1 MVKYSPKENTYK
13 EMYLINKFE
22 KDIMENSLQN
32 MRNDKTKTSQNI
44 ITLNN
49 LSPNNEKEA
58 LEKSNKNKTSLEK
71 ENQDQASNQNN
82 ASDTAAILN
91 SSVET
96 EQLPND
102 TSLPV
107 NENTPSPGKRVRKTL
122 SRENSMLSPAD
133 LKKILS
139 TQKRAIKKI
148 KQIAR
153 KAPERR
159 HTRKSTHLLKK
170 PRKVVTVKNPDPL
183 SMITPKS
190 KKRKIDN
197 ENEMVEDVFSKL
209 EGLTF

>member
-44 ITLNN
+44 TTLNN

-139 TQKRAIKKI
+139 TEKRAIKKI

-153 KAPERR
+153 KAPEIR

-197 ENEMVEDVFSKL
+197 ENEMVEEIFQNWKV
-209 EGLTF
+209 

>member
-1 MVKYSPKENTYK
+1 MVKYSPKENTNK
-13 EMYLINKFE
+13 EMYLINRFE

-44 ITLNN
+44 TTLNN
-49 LSPNNEKEA
+49 VSPNNEKDA

-107 NENTPSPGKRVRKTL
+107 NENTPLPGKRVHKNL
-122 SRENSMLSPAD
+122 SREHSMLSPAD

-139 TQKRAIKKI
+139 TEKRAIKK
-148 KQIAR
+148 
-153 KAPERR
+153 
-159 HTRKSTHLLKK
+159 
-170 PRKVVTVKNPDPL
+170 
-183 SMITPKS
+183 
-190 KKRKIDN
+190 
-197 ENEMVEDVFSKL
+197 
-209 EGLTF
+209 